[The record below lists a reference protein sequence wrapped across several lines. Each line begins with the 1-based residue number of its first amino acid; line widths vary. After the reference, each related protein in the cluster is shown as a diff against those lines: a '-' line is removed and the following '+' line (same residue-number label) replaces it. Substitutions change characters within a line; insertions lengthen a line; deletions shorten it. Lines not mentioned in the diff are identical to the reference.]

1 VGESK
6 TWNLVFIINNVNGL
20 WGYLALYA
28 PTVTIELDRN
38 EKKNVSD
45 LLEWNV
51 LFGFVRNGTRCWR
64 YGIQ

>member
-1 VGESK
+1 MGCGDTLLCMHLQLLLK
-6 TWNLVFIINNVNGL
+6 
-20 WGYLALYA
+20 
-28 PTVTIELDRN
+28 LDRN
-38 EKKNVSD
+38 EKKKVSD